1 MNVLLTLLRAQLIQI
16 VENIDKGNSNFSDD
30 EITDALS
37 YINNLT
43 DKRMSKYSAY
53 TYLGVSRATFDNY
66 VREGKLPRGIKESG
80 FKELYWRKS
89 DLDKLKQC

>member
-1 MNVLLTLLRAQLIQI
+1 M
-16 VENIDKGNSNFSDD
+16 ENIDKGNSNFSDD